1 MIKKIIIQ
9 NSMKFVNYSVIDHEL
24 LNKIIY
30 DVGKSYKEPIT
41 PHVVILLPPT

>member
-1 MIKKIIIQ
+1 MIQ

-41 PHVVILLPPT
+41 PRLVILVLPT